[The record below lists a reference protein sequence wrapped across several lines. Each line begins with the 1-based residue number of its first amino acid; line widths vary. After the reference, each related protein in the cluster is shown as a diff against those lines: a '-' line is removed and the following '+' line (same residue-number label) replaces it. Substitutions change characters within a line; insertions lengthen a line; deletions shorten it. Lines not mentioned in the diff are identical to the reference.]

1 VQTVLLPRP
10 SPIVSAVV
18 ESACLDQKE
27 KKKKK
32 EKRGCLNKQ
41 TGSGTLQ
48 ANPNLSLT

>member
-27 KKKKK
+27 KKKRKK
-32 EKRGCLNKQ
+32 EKE
-41 TGSGTLQ
+41 
-48 ANPNLSLT
+48 AA